1 MGRLSSAMALAVAV
15 ATGAALVAGC
25 TGKAPAPE
33 PPAPKV
39 HRLDGRYT
47 VHGIFRHRNYGAP
60 CKAADAGYADIH
72 AGTPVLV
79 RDQSGALV
87 GSAKLGS
94 GTLHQ
99 QPLRGRDDDC
109 LFQFALTV
117 PDRAAYKIE
126 VSVRGAVGFSKADLE
141 RAHWTANL
149 TIGAYTAFGG
159 D

>member
-1 MGRLSSAMALAVAV
+1 VRRLSRAMVLAVV
-15 ATGAALVAGC
+15 ALSALVAGC
-25 TGKAPAPE
+25 TGKAPAPR
-33 PPAPKV
+33 PAVPHV
-39 HRLDGRYT
+39 HRLDGNYT

-60 CKAADAGYADIH
+60 CLAADAGYADIH
-72 AGTPVLV
+72 AGTPVVV
-79 RDQSGALV
+79 RDKSGAVV
-87 GSAKLGS
+87 GSATLGD

-109 LFQFALTV
+109 RFRFSLTL
-117 PDRAAYKIE
+117 PDRAEYRIE
-126 VSVRGAVGFSKADLE
+126 VSTRGVVAFSQADLE

>member
-1 MGRLSSAMALAVAV
+1 VGRLSSAMALAVAV
-15 ATGAALVAGC
+15 ATAAALVAGC

-33 PPAPKV
+33 PPLPKV
-39 HRLDGRYT
+39 HQLDGRYT
-47 VHGIFRHRNYGAP
+47 VHGIFPHRNYGAP

-72 AGTPVLV
+72 AGTPVVV
-79 RDQSGALV
+79 RDPSGAVV

-109 LFQFALTV
+109 LFRFALTV
-117 PDRAAYKIE
+117 PDRAQYKIE
-126 VSVRGAVGFSKADLE
+126 VSIRGVVAFSKADLE